1 MTWDVIVV
9 GGGLAGFPT
18 LDGDVIS
25 SVFDDDSDTW
35 ALTTADGKTCHARVV
50 VARTSPLVPWLPDL
64 FGRREFRGVSF
75 HAAAP
80 AADFD
85 PAGQRVAVIG
95 ADAAAGQLISRLTRS
110 GAAVK
115 VFALPPRRLVR
126 QTRRARGYLRRQP
139 ELVTS
144 PIDELTAA
152 GVRTADGVH
161 HDADAIVYGTGFSVR
176 TGLPPDALVGAKG
189 LTIQQAWTSGMEPY
203 LGVALHGFPNYFTV
217 DGADSDVATRKVI
230 ECLKLMNGHSR
241 IEVRRSSQQVFN
253 ERLHLHRPTRRVP
266 ASAFDVSS
274 PSGGVHDDTYAGPAT
289 LTSADICQQV
299 RVLLSGHVDPIDGQY
314 HWQGTVFDPL
324 PVDLRARPVTLT
336 VGERSA
342 SARITEETPQ
352 GTHSIAGVGGPPF
365 AQAGVELIVPRR

>member
-1 MTWDVIVV
+1 MTSDVIVV

-25 SVFDDDSDTW
+25 AVFDDHTDSWT
-35 ALTTADGKTCHARVV
+35 LTTADGESRRARVV
-50 VARTSPLVPWLPDL
+50 VARTSPLVPWIPDL

-85 PAGQRVAVIG
+85 PAGQRIAVIG
-95 ADAAAGQLISRLTRS
+95 ADAAAGQLIGRLTRS
-110 GAAVK
+110 GGAVK
-115 VFALPPRRLVR
+115 VFTLPPRRFVR
-126 QTRRARGYLRRQP
+126 QTRRARRYLRRQP

-144 PIDELTAA
+144 PISELTAA

-176 TGLPPDALVGAKG
+176 AGLPPDALVGANG

-203 LGVALHGFPNYFTV
+203 LGVALYGFPNYFTV
-217 DGADSDVATRKVI
+217 DGPDCDAATRTVI
-230 ECLKLMNGHSR
+230 DCLQLINGHSR

-253 ERLHLHRPTRRVP
+253 ERLHLHSPARRLA
-266 ASAFDVSS
+266 ASAFDLSS
-274 PSGGVHDDTYAGPAT
+274 TSGGVPDDTYAGPAT
-289 LTSADICQQV
+289 LTSADICLPV
-299 RVLLSGHVDPIDGQY
+299 RVLLSGHIDPIDGQY

-324 PVDLRARPVTLT
+324 PVDLRARAVTLT
-336 VGERSA
+336 VGERGA
-342 SARITEETPQ
+342 SARITEHTPQ
-352 GTHSIAGVGGPPF
+352 GTHSIAGVGVPPF
-365 AQAGVELIVPRR
+365 AQADVELTVPRR